1 MKLHRYSFLSL
12 LLAICFAF
20 TASHSVA
27 QNNTGT
33 IRGFVY
39 LKKTGEPALFTN
51 VYLQGTTIGATTD
64 VNGYFSITHVA
75 PGTYVL
81 VATSV
86 GYDTAHES
94 VTVLKD
100 QILTKKLYI
109 ADASIELGSV
119 NISASEK
126 SRQTDPNV
134 NVTVIT
140 PQMMKQ
146 IPSIGGQPDIAQY
159 LQVLPGV
166 VSTGDQGGQLYIEGG
181 QPIQNKVILDG
192 MTIFNPFHS
201 IGLFSV
207 FDGDV
212 ISDATVYAGG
222 FNAEYGDRVSSIMD
236 IRTRDGNKKRVSG
249 KVDVSPFGAHALVEG
264 PLIKNTNDDPD
275 KASSSFI
282 LSVKNS
288 YIGQTSKA
296 LYPWI
301 DSGHGIPFNFADY
314 YGKVSLNT
322 ANGSKLN
329 IFGFDYN
336 DNVTYPNIDTVK
348 WKEYGVGA
356 NFILVPGSSSSLME
370 GNIDFSNY
378 SISDAQKDGLP
389 RQSSINTF
397 DLNLKFTSFMGNTNL
412 YYGFDISG
420 TQTAFNFYNSAKR
433 FINDSLTSDEL
444 NGYVKLKITSKNK
457 KLIVEPG
464 FRVQYY
470 ATYNQISPEP
480 RLDAKYNIT
489 DKFRFKFATGLYS
502 QDLISIVDERDV
514 VDLFYGI
521 STAPPTADIPS
532 QFTQQNGSTQAITS
546 PLQRGYHLTG
556 GFEYDPS
563 NFIHI
568 NIEGYYKNFLQTSTL
583 NYNKIYDDNADN
595 YLIPDTLK
603 KDFLVQSG
611 KAYGADITIR
621 YDYKELSL
629 YGVYSLGYV
638 EYWDGSYQFP
648 PPFDRRHNVNLVASY
663 TFGKDLSWMADVRFN
678 YGSGFPFTPTQG
690 YYPNVPFNNI
700 GANYTT
706 SNANLG
712 TLYGT
717 FDGSRLPDYAR
728 LDISLDKSFQ
738 LSENVG
744 LHINASVVNLLD
756 RQNIFYYDRLSG
768 QRVNQLP
775 ILPTLSV
782 AMTF

>member
-1 MKLHRYSFLSL
+1 MKLYRYSFLSL

-20 TASHSVA
+20 TASHSQA
-27 QNNTGT
+27 QNNSAT

-51 VYLQGTTIGATTD
+51 VYLKGTTIGATTD
-64 VNGYFSITHVA
+64 VNGYFSITHLA
-75 PGTYVL
+75 PGTYVI

-86 GYDTAHES
+86 GYDTAQENI
-94 VTVLKD
+94 TVAKD
-100 QILTKKLYI
+100 QILTKKFYI
-109 ADASIELGSV
+109 DEVSVKLTGATINASV
-119 NISASEK
+119 K
-126 SRQTDPNV
+126 RRQTDPDV
-134 NVTVIT
+134 SVTVIT
-140 PQMMKQ
+140 PAMMKE

-207 FDGDV
+207 FDGDI

-222 FNAEYGDRVSSIMD
+222 FNADYGDRISSIMD
-236 IRTRDGNKKRVSG
+236 IRTRDGNKKRING
-249 KVDVSPFGAHALVEG
+249 KVDFSPFGAHALVEG
-264 PLIKNTNDDPD
+264 PLIKNSNDDPD

-288 YIGQTSKA
+288 YLGQTSKT
-296 LYPWI
+296 LYPYV
-301 DSGHGIPFNFADY
+301 DSGRGIPFNFADY

-329 IFGFDYN
+329 IFGFNYN
-336 DNVTYPNIDTVK
+336 DHVTYPGIDTIN
-348 WKEYGVGA
+348 WKEYGVGT
-356 NFILVPGSSSSLME
+356 NFILVPGSSSSLLE

-378 SISDAQKDGLP
+378 SISEAQKDGLP
-389 RQSSINTF
+389 RQSGINTF
-397 DLNLKFTSFMGNTNL
+397 DLGLKFTSFSGNVNF

-420 TQTAFNFYNSAKR
+420 TGTNFNFYNTAKR
-433 FINDSLTSDEL
+433 EITNSYVSDEL
-444 NGYVKLKITSKNK
+444 NGFVKMKIVSNNK
-457 KLIVEPG
+457 KLVVEPG
-464 FRVQYY
+464 FRLQYY
-470 ATYNQISPEP
+470 ATPNVISPEP
-480 RLDAKYNIT
+480 RLDAKYNIS
-489 DKFRFKFATGLYS
+489 DQFRLKFATGVYS
-502 QDLISIVDERDV
+502 QDLISIIDERDV

-521 STAPPTADIPS
+521 STSPPTADIPG
-532 QFTQQNGSTQAITS
+532 QFTQQNGTTKDVTD
-546 PLQRGYHLTG
+546 PLQRSYHITG

-563 NFIHI
+563 QFVHI
-568 NIEGYYKNFLQTSTL
+568 NVEGYYKNFLQTSTL
-583 NYNKIYDDNADN
+583 NYNKVYDDNSDN

-603 KDFLVQSG
+603 KAFLVQSG

-621 YDYKELSL
+621 YTRKELTL
-629 YGVYSLGYV
+629 YAVYSLGYV
-638 EYWDGSYQFP
+638 YYWDGTYSFP

-663 TFGKDLSWMADVRFN
+663 TFGKDLSWMANVRFN

-690 YYPNVPFNNI
+690 YYPSVPFNNI
-700 GANYTT
+700 GANYTS
-706 SNANLG
+706 SNANLA
-712 TLYGT
+712 TLYGP
-717 FDGSRLPDYAR
+717 FDSYRLTDYAR
-728 LDISLDKSFQ
+728 MDVSIDKSFQ
-738 LSENVG
+738 LSQEIG
-744 LHINASVVNLLD
+744 LHINASVINLLN

-768 QRVNQLP
+768 QSVYQLP